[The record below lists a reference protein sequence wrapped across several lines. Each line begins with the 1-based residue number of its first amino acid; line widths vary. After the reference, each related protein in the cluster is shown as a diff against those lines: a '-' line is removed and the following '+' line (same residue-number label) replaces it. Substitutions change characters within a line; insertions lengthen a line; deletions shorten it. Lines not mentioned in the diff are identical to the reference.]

1 MLRTLLVLLVAVT
14 QTQDA
19 PRRDTRASQPAPA
32 SISGRVTEQETGEP
46 LPHAVVTLLLADRS
60 RHLEAVADDEGRY
73 ELTGLD
79 PGEYAIL
86 AGPPEL
92 RLSVEEERTMDLRV
106 SRLK

>member
-1 MLRTLLVLLVAVT
+1 M
-14 QTQDA
+14 
-19 PRRDTRASQPAPA
+19 
-32 SISGRVTEQETGEP
+32 
-46 LPHAVVTLLLADRS
+46 ADCS